1 MSVTD
6 LTGTSWKF
14 HNRPTLT
21 PPFSY
26 DLTFISDNY
35 PDYYAVKIL
44 TGTTAGQPSLL
55 YGKSNG
61 STGSMYLQAFYRWYA
76 GYQIIHIIG
85 GEDATNPDLISWLEA
100 NADPYTAVYKVLRR
114 ELEQTAGAIR
124 TKLGT
129 TDKIQWTHTD
139 GFKGAVDSI
148 YLGTDTRDGTAKAW
162 DVVEGVIVYSNE
174 ERIVGTMED
183 AEGVSF

>member
-26 DLTFISDNY
+26 DLTFISNNF

-44 TGTTAGQPSLL
+44 TGTTAGRPSLL
-55 YGKSNG
+55 FGRSNG
-61 STGSMYLQAFYRWYA
+61 STGSMYLQAFNRWYA
-76 GYQIIHIIG
+76 GYQIIHISG
-85 GEDATNPDLISWLEA
+85 GVDATNPNLIAWIEA
-100 NADPYTAVYKVLRR
+100 NADLYISVYKVHHS
-114 ELEQTAGAIR
+114 EMEQTADAIR
-124 TKLGT
+124 GKLGT
-129 TDKIQWTHTD
+129 SNKILWNDTT
-139 GFKGAVDSI
+139 GFAEAVTSI
-148 YLGTDTRDGTAKAW
+148 YVGTDTRDATAKEW
-162 DVVEGVIVYSNE
+162 DVAFGKIAYANE
-174 ERIVGTMED
+174 AQIVGTMED